1 MADRLAGKVAIVTGS
16 TSGIGAEI
24 GRVFAAEGAK
34 VVVTGRRDE
43 RGAAIV
49 AEIEAAGGQA
59 TFCMADLS
67 EPDDCE
73 AIVAHACDTFGG
85 VDVLVNNAGIFPRS
99 EFDESTPEFWDN
111 MFDVNVR
118 SVWLLCRAAARSM
131 RERGGGSIINMG
143 SGNAFNRSGGR
154 LFIYGCSKSALYG
167 MTMKLAGML
176 VGDRIRVNW
185 VTVGWV
191 LTEKEYEIQEGEG
204 RDVES
209 LESRAEALP
218 MGRYNTERD
227 NAYGCLFLASDESVA
242 VTASNLNI
250 SAGLC
255 IHI

>member
-24 GRVFAAEGAK
+24 ARVFAAEGAK
-34 VVVTGRRDE
+34 VVVTGRRQDRGDAIVGGIE
-43 RGAAIV
+43 EAGGAAS
-49 AEIEAAGGQA
+49 
-59 TFCMADLS
+59 FCQADLAQ
-67 EPDDCE
+67 PDDCE
-73 AIVAHACDTFGG
+73 AIVDHACSAYGG
-85 VDVLVNNAGIFPRS
+85 VDVLVNNAGIFPRGDF
-99 EFDESTPEFWDN
+99 EESTPEFWDV

-118 SVWLLCRAAARSM
+118 SVWLLARAAARSM

-143 SGNAFNRSGGR
+143 SGNAFNRAGGR

-209 LESRAEALP
+209 LHGGAERLP

-227 NAYGCLFLASDESVA
+227 NAYGCLFLASDESQA

-250 SAGLC
+250 SAGLT

>member
-24 GRVFAAEGAK
+24 ARVFAAEGAR
-34 VVVTGRRDE
+34 VVVTGRRED
-43 RGAAIV
+43 RGAALV
-49 AEIEAAGGQA
+49 AEIHDTGGEA
-59 TFCMADLS
+59 TFCRADLG

-73 AIVAHACDTFGG
+73 AIVAHACDAFGG

-99 EFDESTPEFWDN
+99 EFEESTPEFWDT

-143 SGNAFNRSGGR
+143 SGNAFNRAGGR

-176 VGDRIRVNW
+176 VADKIRVNW

-204 RDVES
+204 RDEES
-209 LESRAEALP
+209 LHSRAENLP

>member
-1 MADRLAGKVAIVTGS
+1 MPGRLAGKVAIVTGS

-24 GRVFAAEGAK
+24 ARVFAAEGAK
-34 VVVTGRRDE
+34 VVVTGRRQD
-43 RGAAIV
+43 RGEALV
-49 AEIEAAGGQA
+49 AGIEDAGGEA
-59 TFCMADLS
+59 SFCRADIA
-67 EPDDCE
+67 EPDDCH
-73 AIVAHACDTFGG
+73 AIVDHACATFGG
-85 VDVLVNNAGIFPRS
+85 IDVLVNNAGIFPRG
-99 EFDESTPEFWDN
+99 EFEESTTEFWDT

-118 SVWLLCRAAARSM
+118 GVWLLCRAAARSM

-143 SGNAFNRSGGR
+143 SGNAFNRAGGR

-176 VGDRIRVNW
+176 AGDRIRVNW

-191 LTEKEYEIQEGEG
+191 LTEQEYETQQGEG
-204 RDVES
+204 RDAES
-209 LESRAEALP
+209 LHAAAERLP

-227 NAYGCLFLASDESVA
+227 NAYGCLFLASDEAAA